1 MKLIKI
7 KNEKIL
13 IKNNYL
19 YLKDKYYCNI
29 KIPKLIN
36 IYYNNNLLLINSVF
50 HKKSIEITFEKILKN
65 LLIGINNLWNI
76 EIFFSGIGYKIY
88 LEKNKIFLNL
98 GFTKS
103 KFFFIPNYIIIEI
116 KKEKII
122 LKSVFK
128 DKLGE
133 FSFKL
138 LKIKKFDPYK
148 KKGIFIDK
156 KIIIKKSSKK
166 KQ

>member
-1 MKLIKI
+1 MKII
-7 KNEKIL
+7 NINNKIL

-19 YLKDKYYCNI
+19 YLKNKYYCFI
-29 KIPKLIN
+29 KIPNFIKIKFIN
-36 IYYNNNLLLINSVF
+36 NFLFINSIYYN
-50 HKKSIEITFEKILKN
+50 KSIEITFEKIIKN
-65 LLIGINNLWNI
+65 LLLGINNFWYI
-76 EIFFSGIGYKIY
+76 EILISGIGYKIY

-98 GFTKS
+98 GFTKA
-103 KFFFIPNYIIIEI
+103 KNFIIPNYINIEL

-133 FSFKL
+133 FSFKI
-138 LKIKKFDPYK
+138 LKSKKFDPYK
-148 KKGIFIDK
+148 KKGIFIENK
-156 KIIIKKSSKK
+156 VILKKSSKK